1 MKTLSDLTLLILTIL
16 SLSCNSQSTKQPL
29 TSGSASDN
37 SDKIEAYYFH
47 FTARCVTCKT
57 IEADTKTNLETLY
70 PEQIRTGLIT
80 FQSLNL
86 DEVSSMAI
94 AKQLGVSG
102 QTLLL
107 VRGDLKINLTNEG
120 FMYAVPKPEKFKEI
134 INEKVE
140 FLLTAR

>member
-1 MKTLSDLTLLILTIL
+1 MKTLPNLILLVLTLI
-16 SLSCNSQSTKQPL
+16 SLSCNSQSSKQP
-29 TSGSASDN
+29 TVSGSASDN

-57 IEADTKTNLETLY
+57 IEADTKKNLESLY
-70 PEQIRTGLIT
+70 PEQIRTGLIA

-86 DEVSSMAI
+86 DEEPSRVI

-107 VRGDLKINLTNEG
+107 VKGNQKINLTNEG

-140 FLLTAR
+140 CLLTAK

>member
-1 MKTLSDLTLLILTIL
+1 MKTLPNLILLITTLF
-16 SLSCNSQSTKQPL
+16 SLSCNSQSSKQ
-29 TSGSASDN
+29 TAMTRTDADN

-57 IEADTKTNLETLY
+57 IEADTKKNLEALY
-70 PEQIRTGLIT
+70 PEQTRTGLIT

-86 DEVSSMAI
+86 DEEPSMVI

-107 VRGDLKINLTNEG
+107 VKGNQKINLTNEG

-134 INEKVE
+134 INEKLE
-140 FLLTAR
+140 FLLTAK

>member
-1 MKTLSDLTLLILTIL
+1 MKTLPNIILLVMTLF
-16 SLSCNSQSTKQPL
+16 SLSCCSQSSRNQVV
-29 TSGSASDN
+29 SQIAADN

-57 IEADTKTNLETLY
+57 IEADTKKNLETLY

-86 DEVSSMAI
+86 DEEPSRAI

-107 VRGDLKINLTNEG
+107 VKGAQKINLTNEG

-140 FLLTAR
+140 FLLTFK